1 MKLFLDTNIF
11 LDLLF
16 KREFYNEALEILN
29 TVEKGEFSGY
39 ILDITILNIDYVA
52 KKQLK
57 NIKEFIKLLSDTFE
71 IVGADNEII
80 QKALSLENE
89 DFEDSVQYIVAK
101 NLNCDVIITNDKG
114 FIKSGNIEILSS
126 KQFFEKY
133 IY

>member
-29 TVEKGEFSGY
+29 AIEKGRFSGY

-80 QKALSLENE
+80 QKALLLENE

-114 FIKSGNIEILSS
+114 FIKSSNVEILSS

-133 IY
+133 I